1 MWKCLGN
8 VLQSS
13 LIYHHLILPH
23 CELQHV
29 LYDEKWSR
37 SSWCHQIP
45 SGWPHLLVIPG
56 FICISGTRRINGK
69 IWSTC
74 LLPRFSSSTSW
85 KIELDFKMHM
95 AIVPT
100 NVIFAAFR
108 QMKNK
113 IEQIRMRRFYTT
125 FVLAN
130 SVLSIGVSCYWGWTV
145 PMKPKEFEQMIDY
158 MKQTNNTKGLDYALN
173 HKSFYNFWPLPPCRF
188 NHHLFTLIFLA
199 VSTLSA
205 FTSLVELCLS
215 VCQITFVNWVFNKST
230 DTR

>member
-1 MWKCLGN
+1 MMKN
-8 VLQSS
+8 DPEVLDVIKYLLVDLIYLLSLVSSAFLVLEGSMGKFGKHAYYLDFPLLPLAGIFVPS
-13 LIYHHLILPH
+13 LILSILLIIAL
-23 CELQHV
+23 
-29 LYDEKWSR
+29 KA
-37 SSWCHQIP
+37 
-45 SGWPHLLVIPG
+45 
-56 FICISGTRRINGK
+56 GK
-69 IWSTC
+69 ID
-74 LLPRFSSSTSW
+74 
-85 KIELDFKMHM
+85 LDFKMHM